1 MKSLADEYFV
11 GMVFYDDEPTS
22 IRNKVENIISG
33 QGRYSTPGLN
43 QLVPLMRTVRELA
56 TIIQGSNE

>member
-33 QGRYSTPGLN
+33 QGCYSTPGLN